1 MNPPFKRKLRLF
13 ISLLL
18 TLLLPLGLQSCATT
32 ATRVDSSQFRSTMG
46 LDPQDVA
53 EVATQMAES
62 VLSANVLKNKG
73 VNNRSVIVISNYRNN
88 TSLYDFDP
96 NMIYKRVTTTLNQSG
111 VAYCYVKNGDD
122 SFIKGN
128 RSRIAGENDI
138 NRFLGEREASSG
150 PDPQYSMTLELIE
163 NTNYIGN
170 RTQKA
175 YQIHMAINQI
185 GKGLSVWEDIRDIN
199 KLGKRALLG
208 L

>member
-1 MNPPFKRKLRLF
+1 MTSSIKLKIRQF
-13 ISLLL
+13 IFLGSALA
-18 TLLLPLGLQSCATT
+18 LPLGLQSCATT

-53 EVATQMAES
+53 EVATEMAES
-62 VLSANVLKNKG
+62 LLRANILKNKG
-73 VNNRSVIVISNYRNN
+73 ANGRSVIAISNCRNN

-122 SFIKGN
+122 SFVSGN
-128 RSRIAGENDI
+128 RSSVAGENEV
-138 NRFLGEREASSG
+138 RGFLGEAKASSG
-150 PDPQYSMTLELIE
+150 PSPQYSMTLELIE
-163 NTNYIGN
+163 NANYIGN

-185 GKGLSVWEDIRDIN
+185 GKGLSVWEDIRDVN
-199 KLGKRALLG
+199 KLGKRAAIG